1 MSTAKTAQ
9 KPTAQKGAAPKAA
22 QQAKATPKAP
32 ATKNGTPKGEGGFGA
47 LGNKLKQLGTQAAG
61 MKIGNG
67 GELDW
72 VDIDK
77 IDIEPQQRT
86 DTFDGDESTIDTL
99 AGSISEMGGLLQTIL
114 LTPRDNGRF
123 LLVAGERR
131 VRALVKNGETRAP
144 AFIRE
149 LTKGQIADAQ
159 FLENVERQKLSILE
173 TTRALERRINDLR
186 ESGLQG
192 LELTQAL
199 LKKYGR
205 DDTPSN
211 RTWLS
216 NLMALKNMGDA
227 AREALDLTD
236 NIQAVAAVAR
246 LETQDPD
253 AAAQVVA
260 KVKEETKDKPRSAGK
275 QLIKDSQQHKDRIRD
290 EKGRPP
296 RAKPKKAGSVA
307 GPKLAG
313 DTEPGAVSVGLPG
326 LAGGVAVSDSLPLS
340 KETEG
345 GGAEPEV
352 IIGAGEGH
360 SPVAGVDL
368 GHDAFELAEVGVDTT
383 HPGIDPLS
391 RVLRQV
397 EVGVAPKAATESLSD
412 DEYNEVRDFLT
423 IFHSKGKQ
431 SGSPYLI
438 VMAGLRRGVF
448 GAEGLRGAQL
458 SAFLH
463 GSSGQRFN
471 LLDIVGALRP
481 VQVNPNE

>member
-1 MSTAKTAQ
+1 MTAQ
-9 KPTAQKGAAPKAA
+9 KATASKTAPAK
-22 QQAKATPKAP
+22 AKATPKPAAAP
-32 ATKNGTPKGEGGFGA
+32 KGAGAKGEGGFGA
-47 LGNKLKQLGTQAAG
+47 LGNKLKNLGTQAAS
-61 MKIGNG
+61 MKTGNG

-72 VDIDK
+72 IDIDK
-77 IDIEPQQRT
+77 IDIEAQQRT
-86 DTFDGDESTIDTL
+86 DTFDGDESTIDSL
-99 AGSISEMGGLLQTIL
+99 AGSIEEMGGLLQTIL
-114 LTPRDNGRF
+114 LTPRGDGRY

-131 VRALVKNGETRAP
+131 VRALIKNGETHAP
-144 AFIRE
+144 CFIRV
-149 LTKGQIADAQ
+149 LTKEQIADAQ
-159 FLENVERQKLSILE
+159 FLENVERQKLSVLE

-205 DDTPSN
+205 EDTPSN

-216 NLMALKNMGDA
+216 NLMALKDMGEA
-227 AREALDLTD
+227 ARNALDLTD

-246 LETQDPD
+246 LETQDPA

-260 KVKEETKDKPRSAGK
+260 EVKEKTKDAPRKAGK
-275 QLIKDSQQHKDRIRD
+275 ELIKDSQQHKDRIRE

-296 RAKPKKAGSVA
+296 RAKPKKDGKVA
-307 GPKLAG
+307 GPKIVG
-313 DTEPGAVSVGLPG
+313 DDEPGAVSVALPG
-326 LAGGVAVSDSLPLS
+326 LAGGLAVTGEPPLS
-340 KETEG
+340 QDENGGTE
-345 GGAEPEV
+345 PDV
-352 IIGAGEGH
+352 IIGAGEGY
-360 SPVAGVDL
+360 SPVAGIDL
-368 GHDAFELAEVGVDTT
+368 GHDAFELAEAGVDTT

-391 RVLRQV
+391 RVLRQI
-397 EVGVAPKAATESLSD
+397 EVGVAPKAATESLTD

-423 IFHSKGKQ
+423 VFHSKGKQ

-458 SAFLH
+458 AAFLH